1 MDWKDTLTLM
11 TNDIHHLENSATA
24 NYLYADQNIL
34 AFNANANV
42 DHKKAA
48 EISLKK
54 SLEILPDYSL
64 ALSKLGYLYSVIN
77 NDTLVG
83 LDYMQRAYK
92 VNPDDATIVSNL
104 ALAYNKVANPDS
116 ALTLFN
122 KAIQLDANNKWS
134 YYYAAQ
140 LLFDNGKQ
148 AEAFEKN
155 KQLLDKFP
163 ENELPYLNL
172 GTFYFRRGKED
183 SSIINFELAIKYGSK
198 NKQLI
203 NHLYSFFSKK
213 GDEQKA
219 AYYESLLNEN

>member
-1 MDWKDTLTLM
+1 M
-11 TNDIHHLENSATA
+11 
-24 NYLYADQNIL
+24 
-34 AFNANANV
+34 
-42 DHKKAA
+42 
-48 EISLKK
+48 
-54 SLEILPDYSL
+54 
-64 ALSKLGYLYSVIN
+64 
-77 NDTLVG
+77 
-83 LDYMQRAYK
+83 
-92 VNPDDATIVSNL
+92 
-104 ALAYNKVANPDS
+104 
-116 ALTLFN
+116 LFR
-122 KAIQLDANNKWS
+122 S
-134 YYYAAQ
+134 Q

-155 KQLLDKFP
+155 ELLRSKFP